1 MIHSIP
7 ALGGLILLGIGGLFL
22 LGGAG
27 LILYSTRLKR
37 LALARRVDMVRQP
50 ADATAKLAAPPPI
63 SMRVT
68 SGAADTVVLVQA
80 ARSVARFGIAQEN
93 VAKVLIAGQ
102 LGMVGLL
109 GGGAYVAGGFNTELA
124 ANPMLRLLAA
134 TMAGGFAYF
143 LPSMILRKQIRS
155 RRDDVVA
162 GLPDA
167 LELLVISVEAGLSFE
182 DGIDRV
188 TEALHSSRPALAEE
202 LALTSADLKILPDR
216 DTALFNLANRIDAPS
231 VRSVATT
238 LSQTIRYGTPLA
250 HALRLVS
257 AELRSESL
265 VQLEERA
272 NQLPTLM
279 TIPMMI
285 FIMPTIVMIVGG
297 PAILRLLDSFSQ

>member
-1 MIHSIP
+1 MIHSL
-7 ALGGLILLGIGGLFL
+7 AAFGGVVLLGIGALFL
-22 LGGAG
+22 VGGVG

-37 LALARRVDMVRQP
+37 LAMARRVDMIRRPPDVIVKP
-50 ADATAKLAAPPPI
+50 ATPQQI
-63 SMRVT
+63 STRVT

-80 ARSVARFGIAQEN
+80 ARSLARFGIRQEN
-93 VAKVLIAGQ
+93 VTQVLIACQ
-102 LGMVGLL
+102 LALVALSGGLTFVA
-109 GGGAYVAGGFNTELA
+109 GAYSPALA
-124 ANPMLRLLAA
+124 ATPMLRILAS
-134 TMAGGFAYF
+134 TMAAGIAYF
-143 LPSMILRKQIRS
+143 VPGIVLRHQIKS
-155 RRDDVVA
+155 RVEDVIS

-188 TEALHSSRPALAEE
+188 TEALHTSRPALAEE

-231 VRSVATT
+231 VRSVVTT

-257 AELRSESL
+257 AELRSETL
-265 VQLEERA
+265 VQLEEKA